1 MRVTER
7 DNPRLE
13 YLREKTLKLT
23 TSPGCYIMKNKAGTI
38 IYIGKAKNLRN
49 RVSTYFHDNDHLP
62 KVAKMVSNVY
72 DYEFIVT
79 GSEYEALV
87 LEASLIKQH
96 KPKYNI
102 LLKDDKGYTYIK
114 ISDEEYPRITRE
126 MQKKGP
132 GTFIGP
138 YTSGLTS
145 SQTVQEVNRVFMLPT
160 CKRVFP
166 RDFKKGRPCLN
177 YQIKRCIGLCRGCIS
192 REDYA
197 AIIND
202 AIQYIKSG
210 SSASVEEMT
219 REMNRLSDNL
229 EFEKAAILRDR
240 IAAIKRAADTQK
252 IFEKN
257 LPDSDFIALA
267 KNGELSCMT
276 VLIYRGGKL
285 TDKADFM
292 LGDETMKKEWALG
305 TKVGADILSIYDSG
319 IDFGS
324 GYTPYDDDEGTK
336 ATKTYLIKNGVLS
349 GRLHSVSTAA
359 DLDESPTGNA
369 RAISCDYEPI
379 VRMTNTVIDA
389 GDKTK
394 EELFAGIQHGYYI
407 KTLKH
412 GSGMSTF
419 TIAPSL
425 AYEIVDGKVGDPVK
439 IAVITGNVFETLD
452 LIDGLSDHAEMF
464 SFVTGGC
471 GKMEQYPLPVG
482 FGGPY
487 VSIAKMNVQ

>member
-1 MRVTER
+1 MFDFKEGFYSDVRIEDR
-7 DNPRLE
+7 F
-13 YLREKTLKLT
+13 T
-23 TSPGCYIMKNKAGTI
+23 TSIRYRNGALEESKQSSVKKAFI
-38 IYIGKAKNLRN
+38 R
-49 RVSTYFHDNDHLP
+49 
-62 KVAKMVSNVY
+62 VY
-72 DYEFIVT
+72 DGKMWYYASTETLLNVQKELDGLYELA
-79 GSEYEALV
+79 EYCADIEENPVVKRFEINRAKTFLFKDCSTESV
-87 LEASLIKQH
+87 ARDEKQ
-96 KPKYNI
+96 K
-102 LLKDDKGYTYIK
+102 LLKELFPLVKKYPEIKLATLLYTDRHSDFTFQSSKGADLAYDYQTC
-114 ISDEEYPRITRE
+114 
-126 MQKKGP
+126 GVA
-132 GTFIGP
+132 
-138 YTSGLTS
+138 TSFYAAEGEKNFS
-145 SQTVQEVNRVFMLPT
+145 F
-160 CKRVFP
+160 
-166 RDFKKGRPCLN
+166 N
-177 YQIKRCIGLCRGCIS
+177 YQQGRTKFSDLKGISEGVLASIEEGLNFLK
-192 REDYA
+192 E
-197 AIIND
+197 
-202 AIQYIKSG
+202 
-210 SSASVEEMT
+210 
-219 REMNRLSDNL
+219 
-229 EFEKAAILRDR
+229 
-240 IAAIKRAADTQK
+240 AADVEPGDYPV
-252 IFEKN
+252 I
-257 LPDSDFIALA
+257 
-267 KNGELSCMT
+267 
-276 VLIYRGGKL
+276 L
-285 TDKADFM
+285 TPEAAGVFAHESFGHKSEADFM

-305 TKVGADILSIYDSG
+305 TIVGADILSIYDSG

-324 GYTPYDDDEGTK
+324 GYTPYDDEGTK

-452 LIDGLSDHAEMF
+452 LIDGLSDHTEMF